1 MELEILHW
9 FESLHNPVLNP
20 IMYFFTLLG
29 EAGIFWILLTAAAL
43 FVLPKHYRKVGLTMA
58 IALLL
63 SLIMC
68 NGVMKNLFAR
78 VRPFDADPTFESL
91 YNIFAGISDWSFP
104 SGHTSASFAAALAIW
119 MWRKKEGT
127 AAIVLAALISLS
139 RLYLTVHYPT
149 DVLASL
155 VLGSLYGVAAYF
167 IVKLLFLRFPKIRT
181 FFVSEDDNAAGTAS
195 ETL

>member
-43 FVLPKHYRKVGLTMA
+43 FVLPKRYRKVGLTMA
-58 IALLL
+58 IALIL

-181 FFVSEDDNAAGTAS
+181 FFVSEDDNAADTAS
-195 ETL
+195 EIL